1 MKVFFS
7 FFHFYVHIL
16 INKKKA
22 GVKKM
27 KKAISLLQNELLK
40 NDWQDADALITHI
53 LKMVDE
59 ELTVFE
65 IKELKYLAEVQ
76 IRNDIPLKYF

>member
-1 MKVFFS
+1 
-7 FFHFYVHIL
+7 
-16 INKKKA
+16 
-22 GVKKM
+22 M

-40 NDWQDADALITHI
+40 NDWQDVDAFITHI

>member
-1 MKVFFS
+1 
-7 FFHFYVHIL
+7 
-16 INKKKA
+16 
-22 GVKKM
+22 M
-27 KKAISLLQNELLK
+27 KKAIFLLQNELLK
-40 NDWQDADALITHI
+40 NDWQDADAFITHI

>member
-1 MKVFFS
+1 
-7 FFHFYVHIL
+7 
-16 INKKKA
+16 
-22 GVKKM
+22 M

-40 NDWQDADALITHI
+40 NDWQDADAFITHI

>member
-1 MKVFFS
+1 
-7 FFHFYVHIL
+7 
-16 INKKKA
+16 
-22 GVKKM
+22 M
-27 KKAISLLQNELLK
+27 KKAIFLLQNELLK